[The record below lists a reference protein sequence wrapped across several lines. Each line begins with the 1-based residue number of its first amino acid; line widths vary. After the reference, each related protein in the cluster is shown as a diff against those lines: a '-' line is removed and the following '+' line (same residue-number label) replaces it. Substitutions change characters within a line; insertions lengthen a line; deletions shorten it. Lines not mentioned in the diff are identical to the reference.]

1 MKSLLFTL
9 SFMAIATSPTRDKF
23 PLSPKKVTKKT
34 ITSIIAWVV
43 LILIF
48 GGFLIPVIVA
58 MGKQVGYLLVPLILI
73 DIALL
78 AIVIVPTYLYQ
89 KWYFNT
95 YFYDLTSDY
104 IIIRKDPITPKE
116 ITIPYERVQDVYVDQ
131 DLFDR
136 FFGLYDVHVSSATV
150 SSGMEAHIDG
160 VEKPA
165 ADGLRAVLLET
176 VKSRISRKV

>member
-1 MKSLLFTL
+1 
-9 SFMAIATSPTRDKF
+9 MAQVTSPTREKF
-23 PLSPKKVTKKT
+23 PLSPKKVIRKT
-34 ITSIIAWVV
+34 IAATFVWLIF
-43 LILIF
+43 ILIF
-48 GGFLIPVIVA
+48 GGFMMPIIAIIGRSAGFLFLPVI
-58 MGKQVGYLLVPLILI
+58 LINLI
-73 DIALL
+73 LL
-78 AIVIVPTYLYQ
+78 AIIIIPTYLYQ

-95 YFYDLTSDY
+95 YFYDLTNDY

-136 FFGLYDVHVSSATV
+136 FFGLYDVHVSSATI

-165 ADGLRAVLLET
+165 ADGLRAVLLDT
-176 VKSRISRKV
+176 VKSRISKKV